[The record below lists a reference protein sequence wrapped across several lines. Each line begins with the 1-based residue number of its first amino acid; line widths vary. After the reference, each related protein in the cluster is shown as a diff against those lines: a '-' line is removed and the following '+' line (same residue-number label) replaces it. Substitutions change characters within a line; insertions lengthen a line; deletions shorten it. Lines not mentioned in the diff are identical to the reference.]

1 MFISGRVYRVKW
13 KRRNE
18 DTYIELV
25 IVKKKLRFSKEFYST
40 LYLFIFL
47 CFCIIKN
54 DETFNFQLY

>member
-25 IVKKKLRFSKEFYST
+25 VIVKKKKNYNFLRNFIAFYSY
-40 LYLFIFL
+40 LYFYAFIL
-47 CFCIIKN
+47 
-54 DETFNFQLY
+54 

>member
-25 IVKKKLRFSKEFYST
+25 IVKKNYDFLRNFIALYTYLYFYAFV
-40 LYLFIFL
+40 L
-47 CFCIIKN
+47 
-54 DETFNFQLY
+54 

>member
-25 IVKKKLRFSKEFYST
+25 VIVKKKKKLQFSKEFYSI
-40 LYLFIFL
+40 L
-47 CFCIIKN
+47 
-54 DETFNFQLY
+54 